1 MYWRAP
7 LASLHCLH
15 GEQIVLLNF
24 LVVWLVTALGLW
36 LVTRIVP
43 GVRVRTTRGLWLA
56 ALVLG
61 LVNVFIRPLLWVL
74 TLPLTVLSF
83 GLFALVVNA
92 LMIQLTAWLVSD
104 LEVDGFG
111 SALLAALIMVLLA
124 LVVFIATQWLAGGTI
139 HWIYFEESTQGVY
152 L

>member
-1 MYWRAP
+1 M
-7 LASLHCLH
+7 LS
-15 GEQIVLLNF
+15 GF
-24 LVVWLVTALGLW
+24 LVVWLMTGFGLW
-36 LVTRIVP
+36 LVTRVVP
-43 GVRVRTTRGLWLA
+43 GVRVRSTRGLWIG

-92 LMIQLTAWLVSD
+92 LMIQLTARLVSD

-124 LVVFIATQWLAGGTI
+124 VAAFLVTQWLAGGTI
-139 HWIYFEESTQGVY
+139 HWMYIEESARGVY